1 MLSESNLK
9 SHELIGLKAKAQ
21 NTKGLI
27 VDESKNTITIWNKKK
42 ESIIPKKNN
51 EFIIKLGKKIIIIK
65 GEEIAQKPY
74 DRLKKKYKVKNK
86 WQKKLD

>member
-9 SHELIGLKAKAQ
+9 SHELIGLKVKAKK
-21 NTKGLI
+21 TKGLI

-42 ESIIPKKNN
+42 ESIIPKKGN
-51 EFIIKLGKKIIIIK
+51 EFIFKLGKKIIIIN
-65 GEEIAQKPY
+65 GGEIAQKPY
-74 DRLKKKYKVKNK
+74 DRLKKKYKVKDK